1 MKAQRTVV
9 GVVGAVVVCA
19 GAGALLVH
27 AEFGGGVLVARGQE
41 RPRVEQAR
49 PVQQAKSLQAP
60 RARVIAP
67 VHAHVLLRAPN
78 APLALRQLGGL
89 EPAMR
94 SLAPGAWTNARDV
107 TLLVPLSS
115 PAGAARLQPQVEV
128 RPVGQ
133 PFTGHPTAS
142 GLAQTYSGGAPL
154 LGKVSVKGLHDGLS
168 YHWQARVYDPRGKAS
183 RWVALSRVALR
194 VHLAAPAAP
203 ALALVTPAQRGNWVA
218 TRQLTLRW
226 SPPADVSGIRGYS
239 YTLARSASY
248 NPLTRWR
255 TWSPR
260 VTVQAK
266 GPGLWYFSV
275 RALDNAHS
283 WGPPSRIPIHIDTTP
298 PRLRALAVPSGAVNP
313 SRTRSLARMR
323 LTEESAVTVDV
334 LTTKGRVLRS
344 ILTSPHKPGYVLHVN
359 WDGKDAQGTTAV
371 NGRYLLRITAVNRAG
386 VRWSVTRPLQ
396 VLSSAPDFTNDGF
409 TQPGVNNPYNDVLD
423 GPEQITATLDA
434 PGRVSIAAV
443 QDNVVRRTW
452 SFPSVQAGETI
463 TATWDHAATLP
474 SGTYVFSATVTDAA
488 GNTRTTNVGSLQL
501 DLRRIVISL
510 KQQKMWA
517 LDGNK
522 VLLSTLVTTG
532 GPELPTPT
540 GNYEI
545 IDREAPFTFHSPF
558 PPGSPFWYAD
568 SPTNFALLFQ
578 VNGYFIHDAPWRSYF
593 GPGSNVVDGTPGS
606 NTTGTHGCVN
616 TPYTAM
622 AWLFNWATMYTP
634 VQVRQDV
641 ALQ

>member
-1 MKAQRTVV
+1 MKAQRAVV

-19 GAGALLVH
+19 GAGALLAH
-27 AEFGGGVLVARGQE
+27 AEFGGGVSVARGQE

-128 RPVGQ
+128 RPAGQ

-154 LGKVSVKGLHDGLS
+154 LGKVNVKGLHDGLS

-226 SPPADVSGIRGYS
+226 APPSDVSGIQGYS

-298 PRLRALAVPSGAVNP
+298 PRLRALTVPSGAVNP

-323 LTEESAVTVDV
+323 LTEASAVTVDV

-344 ILTSPHKPGYVLHVN
+344 ILTSPHQPGYVLHIN

-371 NGRYLLRITAVNRAG
+371 NGRYLLSITAVNRAG
-386 VRWSVTRPLQ
+386 VRWSATRPLQ
-396 VLSSAPDFTNDGF
+396 ILSSAPDFTNDGF

-434 PGRVSIAAV
+434 PGRVSITAV
-443 QDNVVRRTW
+443 RDNVVRRTW

-488 GNTRTTNVGSLQL
+488 GNTRTTGVGSLQL
-501 DLRRIVISL
+501 DLRRIVVSL

-622 AWLFNWATMYTP
+622 AWLYNWATMYTP
-634 VQVRQDV
+634 VQIRQDV
-641 ALQ
+641 AL

>member
-1 MKAQRTVV
+1 
-9 GVVGAVVVCA
+9 
-19 GAGALLVH
+19 
-27 AEFGGGVLVARGQE
+27 
-41 RPRVEQAR
+41 
-49 PVQQAKSLQAP
+49 
-60 RARVIAP
+60 
-67 VHAHVLLRAPN
+67 
-78 APLALRQLGGL
+78 
-89 EPAMR
+89 MR
-94 SLAPGAWTNARDV
+94 SLAPGAWINARAV

-115 PAGAARLQPQVEV
+115 PSGAARLQPQVEV

-142 GLAQTYSGGAPL
+142 GAALTYSGGAPL
-154 LGKVSVKGLHDGLS
+154 LGKVNVKGLRDGLS
-168 YHWQARVYDPRGKAS
+168 YHWQARVYDSRGAAS
-183 RWVALSRVALR
+183 RWLALSRVALR

-203 ALALVTPAQRGNWVA
+203 ALTLATPARSGNWVA
-218 TRQLTLRW
+218 TRRLTLRW
-226 SPPADVSGIRGYS
+226 SPPADASGIRGYS

-255 TWSPR
+255 TWSSG
-260 VTVQAK
+260 VTVRAT
-266 GPGLWYFSV
+266 GSGLWYFSV

-283 WGPPSRIPIHIDTTP
+283 WGPPARIPVHIDTTT
-298 PRLRALAVPSGAVNP
+298 PRLRALSVPSGAVNP
-313 SRTRSLARMR
+313 SRTRPLVRMR

-344 ILTSPHKPGYVLHVN
+344 ILTSPHRSEYILHVN

-386 VRWSVTRPLQ
+386 VHWSVTRPLH
-396 VLSSAPDFTNDGF
+396 VLSSAPNFTNDGF

-423 GPEQITATLDA
+423 GPEQITAALDA

-463 TATWDHAATLP
+463 TATWDHAASLP
-474 SGTYVFSATVTDAA
+474 AGTYVFSATVTDAA
-488 GNTRTTNVGSLQL
+488 GNTRTTGVGSLQL
-501 DLRRIVISL
+501 DLRRIVVSL

-545 IDREAPFTFHSPF
+545 IDRESPFTFHSPF

-622 AWLFNWATMYTP
+622 AWLYNWATMYTP

-641 ALQ
+641 ALH